1 MNFFQFQGALLKHM
15 NIEVG
20 QESLNFLP
28 YASLFPVWLT
38 FL

>member
-1 MNFFQFQGALLKHM
+1 MNFFQYQGALLKHM